1 MTSLESVIPFDLDRR
16 FFDPAEIEILS
27 AAFGKA
33 WAFVEFDPKLGV
45 LEASKRQSELA
56 RYLMALLKLGEMNP
70 ILLANSAIRLLHER
84 HVQERLVP
92 RGSPVVGHRERLVG
106 ASTVT

>member
-56 RYLMALLKLGEMNP
+56 RCLMALLKLGEMNP
-70 ILLANSAIRLLHER
+70 ILLANSAI
-84 HVQERLVP
+84 VQERLVP